1 MSTKLLLAIVGP
13 TAVGKTALSLNIAEK
28 FRTEIVSADSRQFY
42 REMEIGTAKPSPDE
56 LQRIPHH
63 FINNLSIHDE
73 YNAGKFEKEA
83 LACVSE
89 LFKTHDKVIL
99 VGGSGLFVNALC
111 NGFDELPEADIELRE
126 KYENILK
133 KKGIEVIQQELMEK
147 DPVYYGTVD
156 KQNPRRLIRA
166 LEVIHQTGLP
176 YSQFRKKKAVS
187 RNFSVCKIGLNIDRA
202 VLRER
207 IEQRVD
213 EMINNHWL
221 EECMKLY
228 PQRGLSS
235 LKTVGYTE
243 IFDYIEGKNDWNTTI
258 QNIKTNTWHYA
269 KRQLT
274 WFKKDEA
281 IKWFSPDEVE
291 DIYKYISSAATDTVK
306 P

>member
-1 MSTKLLLAIVGP
+1 LSTKLLVAIVGP
-13 TAVGKTALSLNIAEK
+13 TAVGKTALSLHVAAK
-28 FRTEIVSADSRQFY
+28 FRTEILSTDSRQFY
-42 REMEIGTAKPSPDE
+42 KEMEIGTAKPSPDE
-56 LQRIPHH
+56 LQQVPHH
-63 FINNLSIHDE
+63 FINNLSIRDE
-73 YNAGKFEKEA
+73 YNAGKYEKEA
-83 LACVSE
+83 LACIHE

-99 VGGSGLFVNALC
+99 VGGSGLFVKALC
-111 NGFDELPEADIELRE
+111 NGFDELPEADFELRE
-126 KYENILK
+126 KYESILK
-133 KKGIEVIQQELMEK
+133 EKGIEVIQQELMEK
-147 DPVYYGTVD
+147 DPVYYETVD

-187 RNFSVCKIGLNIDRA
+187 RDFSVCKIGLNIDKA

-213 EMINNHWL
+213 QMISNHWL

-228 PQRGLSS
+228 PQRALGS
-235 LKTVGYTE
+235 LKTVGYSE
-243 IFDYIEGKNDWNTTI
+243 IFDFIEGKNDWNTTI

-274 WFKKDEA
+274 WFKKDEE

-291 DIYKYISSAATDTVK
+291 DIYTYISSATDTVK